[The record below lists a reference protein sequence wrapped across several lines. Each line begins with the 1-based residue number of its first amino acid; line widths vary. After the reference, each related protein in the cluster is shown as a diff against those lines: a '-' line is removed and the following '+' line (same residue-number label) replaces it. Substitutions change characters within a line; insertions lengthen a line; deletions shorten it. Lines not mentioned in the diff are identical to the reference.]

1 MPGGME
7 TTITKPAPRAADRL
21 NQSVAALTSLLEQVT
36 NDVQA
41 LDSEYQLQ
49 LIDTVQQTEA
59 SLERR
64 GAERLKLA
72 VEEAKENVRALVTG
86 ELQSQYNREKAAA
99 LENSKAALESSRQ
112 EWSAERDQL
121 NQEIERLKQTI
132 GERDTE
138 RARLVADCDRL
149 GQLLEQSKSENQQA
163 VVESDEAAAIALER
177 QVATATSRLRAELT
191 AKFEKETAK
200 FESEKA
206 RLVAERNRAQQRLAE
221 AAADYEQQMAAEL
234 DGLRSQLEKT
244 AKEAAAVQVHT
255 PAASADSESIR
266 TEASRIEG
274 LIKEISKV
282 VEDPE
287 TELSVVIRKNVE
299 RAELESYLRGLRFK
313 APNT

>member
-21 NQSVAALTSLLEQVT
+21 SQSVAALTSLLEQVT

-49 LIDTVQQTEA
+49 LIEAVQQTEA

-64 GAERLKLA
+64 GAERVKHA
-72 VEEAKENVRALVTG
+72 VEEAQENTRALVTG
-86 ELQSQYNREKAAA
+86 ELQTQFSREK
-99 LENSKAALESSRQ
+99 KAALDASQAALDAAQR
-112 EWSAERDQL
+112 EWSAERDRL
-121 NQEIERLKQTI
+121 NQELARLKQAI
-132 GERDTE
+132 GEHEAE
-138 RARLVADCDRL
+138 RGRLVADCERL
-149 GQLLEQSKSENQQA
+149 GQLLEQSKHENERTA
-163 VVESDEAAAIALER
+163 VDTDEAAAIALER

-191 AKFEKETAK
+191 GKFEK
-200 FESEKA
+200 EKA

-221 AAADYEQQMAAEL
+221 AAAEYEQQLAAEL
-234 DGLRSQLEKT
+234 DGLRTQLAQT
-244 AKEAAAVQVHT
+244 AQEAAAAQVPAT
-255 PAASADSESIR
+255 PPATSADSDYIHA
-266 TEASRIEG
+266 EAARIEG
-274 LIKEISKV
+274 LIQEISKI

-313 APNT
+313 SPNA